1 MLEHL
6 GLDFFEVAPELEELL
21 AEGGEGGLVRA
32 EARRERGEGWLVVD
46 LVNSFFPFAIVYWVR
61 LKGVGGGLLT
71 RRHRG

>member
-46 LVNSFFPFAIVYWVR
+46 LVNPFFPFAIV
-61 LKGVGGGLLT
+61 
-71 RRHRG
+71 